1 MTRSRHPGPLPLG
14 AGEGGGESSEAGEL
28 VGDRVFLLMAG
39 RAGADGEGPEGW
51 DFRESIMLVRPDMGD
66 ADRRR
71 FPRAD
76 AEIAC
81 KLRRDARAL
90 FTPGR
95 TTNVSCGGAALELSG
110 PRRAEV
116 GERVAVAFE
125 HAACPVT
132 RSVQMVTGTVVRA
145 GLSLNGV
152 QRVALA
158 FDVPQ
163 MGLEALERRGAA

>member
-1 MTRSRHPGPLPLG
+1 MLSRQ
-14 AGEGGGESSEAGEL
+14 
-28 VGDRVFLLMAG
+28 
-39 RAGADGEGPEGW
+39 
-51 DFRESIMLVRPDMGD
+51 DMGD

-71 FPRAD
+71 FPRAE

-95 TTNVSCGGAALELSG
+95 TTNVSSGGAALELAG

-132 RSVQMVTGTVVRA
+132 RSAQMVTGTVVRA
-145 GLSLNGV
+145 GPSLNGV
-152 QRVALA
+152 QRIALA
-158 FDVPQ
+158 FDTPQ
-163 MGLEALERRGAA
+163 AGLEGLEWRGAA